1 MSTENTSTSNMI
13 IKKYENLNNEKL
25 KYENLNNENQ
35 KYENHKYEKS
45 IDYNDLLHCVVRY
58 TQPNG

>member
-1 MSTENTSTSNMI
+1 MI